1 VVVQEEVNLLVL
13 GILEVLVEAV
23 LFLEQVAQPEQELL
37 DKEIME
43 ELELRLQIMAV
54 AVAVARAL

>member
-23 LFLEQVAQPEQELL
+23 LFLEQVVQPERELL

>member
-23 LFLEQVAQPEQELL
+23 LFLEQVAQPERELL

-54 AVAVARAL
+54 GVAVARAL